1 MLVKIRTL
9 QKLKNMQTEPSR
21 NFYKNAV
28 KQTLITGTTMNLSWI
43 AFYQSFG
50 LVPERMLSL
59 ITNQIVKTLIE
70 KL

>member
-1 MLVKIRTL
+1 
-9 QKLKNMQTEPSR
+9 MQTEPSR

-59 ITNQIVKTLIE
+59 ITNQIVRP
-70 KL
+70 